1 LNSLAFGLLIVKSKE
16 KFYKEAIM
24 LRSVNDLKGYT
35 IHATDGDVGE
45 VVEFYFDDEE
55 WTIRYV
61 VADTGNWL
69 TGRKVLISPVAL
81 GRVDWNSKK
90 LNAAMTREQVQNSPD
105 IDTDKPVSRQH
116 ETAYYDYYGYPY
128 YWAGPYLWG
137 PVPYP
142 ADYPAYAGST
152 PSSVEREV
160 AAAEK
165 QQGDVHL
172 RSTNE
177 VTGYYIG
184 ASDGD
189 IGHVEDFLIDDENW
203 TIRYMVVD
211 TRNWW
216 PGKKV
221 LVAPDWIK
229 SISWADSKVYVDL
242 SRDSIKNGPEYN
254 PSVPMDRDYEG
265 RLYQHYGR
273 PKYWSH

>member
-1 LNSLAFGLLIVKSKE
+1 
-16 KFYKEAIM
+16 M
-24 LRSVNDLKGYT
+24 LRSVNDLKGYS

-45 VVEFYFDDEE
+45 VVEFYFDDEK

-165 QQGDVHL
+165 QQEDVHL